1 MQKIY
6 TKYIIEFNNAQNLEN
21 ILLWG
26 DLVKVEPFYNKDNEL
41 HLIHIYSLDDKVIGS
56 INCFKAT
63 LTERR
68 YYYDNRGSIIYLDE
82 EV

>member
-1 MQKIY
+1 MQQIY
-6 TKYIIEFNNAQNLEN
+6 TKYQIEFNNENLEN

-41 HLIHIYSLDDKVIGS
+41 HLIHIYDLKDNLIGS
-56 INCFKAT
+56 INCFRAT
-63 LTERR
+63 LKERQ
-68 YYYDNRGSIIYLDE
+68 YYYDDRGTIIYLDK